1 MNKRGA
7 LVFTLILIFSTNCLP
22 LKAQYYNVKYRD
34 IGNLEDYSFIQTT
47 CIFQDS
53 RGLIWIGTEG
63 GLDRWDGSRIVSY
76 PYTPFD
82 SLGLQAIRV
91 HSIAEDDQNNLW
103 ITAWE
108 GGLFK
113 LDLENDEL
121 LQIHLPLDTTGWS
134 LGYLKYDR
142 SGFLWLGCS
151 QGFFR
156 YFPQQDSLCRIP
168 VDPPGGEKY
177 DYFFESIEYDTAGVM
192 WVTERW
198 QSLYY
203 LDQELE
209 ILKPQLFID
218 PELPYEKVT
227 CTDMDLDPNGNF
239 WLLGNGS
246 DLLKFNPYTRICEVI
261 WPGNRPSPITD
272 GGLEVDSQGKVWFG
286 MANGLM
292 VHDPVTGETTPLE
305 SSDIPYKIRDISED
319 SHGNILVA
327 TLHGAK
333 IVDRRASE
341 IRAISA
347 FRDYLMKAGYG
358 INEVLRDNQTYW
370 LGTFNG
376 GIIKYNSETDQIAY
390 YREGELP
397 GSLSSDNIKKIIKD
411 RNNRIWVMA
420 GSGDLHRYDPL
431 NDRFEHFP
439 FSLSHLI
446 TEDENG
452 FFWICDIDK
461 MLRFDPLTL
470 NKTIYRYNQPLTNFG
485 SRLDFRPFIK
495 GTKGFFWLGGTGGLY
510 RIDPISGNW
519 THFTHDRENPSTLAN
534 NDIRSIICDSENRI
548 WIGTAVGLSRIIR
561 YPGSDSISFRNYLIE
576 DGIPFRTNRIAEDIS
591 GNIWIGTSTGIYVIT
606 PEGKFESYTYKDG
619 LPEVPMNIWALNS
632 DPNGSIYVGGI
643 DFFIIPPGFLEPNE
657 CIPPLLLTEFTVS
670 GEIVKPGAGSPL
682 EKSILF
688 ADRIDLTHDQN
699 FIRIDFAALNYF
711 DPEKNQYR
719 YMLQGID
726 KDTIHSR
733 GKTYAEYTNLDPGK
747 YAFWVTGSNNTGLW
761 NPDGTSIAIRIHP
774 PWYKSYAA
782 LTTYFL
788 LVLTLI
794 YSYIRYRTARLRRE
808 KIMLENEVEKQTTE
822 IRQQNKQI
830 IEIEQLKTRF
840 FTNISHEFRT
850 LITLIK
856 GPVEDVL
863 QDSKTSRSNR
873 VSLEVVRRNAHR
885 LMKLVDQ
892 LLDISKIDTGSM
904 NLILVNA
911 NVYDYAHAI
920 AVSFSSLAESK
931 GIQYRFHL
939 PATDSS
945 EWFDADKLEKVINNL
960 LSNAFKFT
968 EEGGKVMLEM
978 KQITGY
984 HEQENILEIIVS
996 DTGHGIAI
1004 GDQEKIFDRFYQAEV
1019 HLKKEVGGTGIGLAL
1034 VHDLVILMHGKISLQ
1049 SEPGKGST
1057 FSVQIPLGKNHLQE
1071 NEYTISEMRKV
1082 IGKDKSG
1089 TEEFHGITSKEK
1101 EMKVQKQID
1110 PTDNPMI
1117 LVVEDNADIR
1127 MLIVDHLEA
1136 EYKVIEAVDGNA
1148 GLKLAIDNMPELVI
1162 TDLMMPRM
1170 DGIEMCTHLKSDLRT
1185 SHIPVVM
1192 LTAKATLE
1200 DKLEGLETGADD
1212 YIPKPFEIKEVQ
1224 VRIRNLI
1231 EQRRILRKKFSKE
1244 ITVNPQNILITSV
1257 DQQFLQKA
1265 MEIVEKNMRD
1275 ENFDITVLRKEMNMS
1290 RSTLYRKMEAVTNLS
1305 PVEFIRSIRL
1315 KRAASLLKQQ
1325 FGNVSEIALEVG
1337 YSNPAYFSRIF
1348 SISYE
1353 VSPSVYA
1360 KSQLLKE
1367 DRQN

>member
-1 MNKRGA
+1 MNMRCVQV
-7 LVFTLILIFSTNCLP
+7 LTLILIFSTNCL
-22 LKAQYYNVKYRD
+22 LLEAQYSNVKYRD

-113 LDLENDEL
+113 FDLENDKL
-121 LQIHLPLDTTGWS
+121 LQIDLPLDTTRWG

-142 SGFLWLGCS
+142 SGFLWLGCT
-151 QGFFR
+151 QGLFR

-168 VDPPGGEKY
+168 VDPPGGEEY
-177 DYFFESIEYDTAGVM
+177 AYFFESIEYDTAGVM
-192 WVTERW
+192 WVAERW

-203 LDQELE
+203 FDRELE
-209 ILKPQLFID
+209 ILKPQLFND
-218 PELPYEKVT
+218 PELPYEKVP
-227 CTDMDLDPNGNF
+227 CTDMSLDPDGNF
-239 WLLGNGS
+239 WMLGDSS
-246 DLLKFNPYTRICEVI
+246 DLLKFNPYTRSCEVI
-261 WPGNRPSPITD
+261 WPGTKPSPITD
-272 GGLEVDSQGKVWFG
+272 GGIQVDSQGKVWFG

-292 VHDPVTGETTPLE
+292 VHDPVTGVTTPLE
-305 SSDIPYKIRDISED
+305 SSDIPYKIRDIFED

-327 TLHGAK
+327 TLLGAK

-341 IRAISA
+341 IRTISA
-347 FRDYLMKAGYG
+347 FRDYLSKAGYG
-358 INEVLRDNQTYW
+358 INEVVRDDQTYW
-370 LGTFNG
+370 LGTYSG
-376 GIIKYNSETDQIAY
+376 GIIKYNSETDQIDY
-390 YREGELP
+390 YREGEGP
-397 GSLSSDNIKKIIKD
+397 GNLSSDYIKKIIKD
-411 RNNRIWVMA
+411 RNDRIWVMA
-420 GSGDLHRYDPL
+420 GSGDLHRYDPQ

-439 FSLSHLI
+439 FSLSHFI
-446 TEDENG
+446 AEDENG
-452 FFWICDIDK
+452 FFWICDIDR
-461 MLRFDPLTL
+461 MLRIDPLTL
-470 NKTIYRYNQPLTNFG
+470 NTTIYRYNQPLTNFG
-485 SRLDFRPFIK
+485 SRLDLRPFIK
-495 GTKGFFWLGGTGGLY
+495 GPKGFFWLGGTGGLY

-548 WIGTAVGLSRIIR
+548 WIGTAVGLSRIIT
-561 YPGSDSISFRNYLIE
+561 YPGSDSISIRNYLVE
-576 DGIPFRTNRIAEDIS
+576 DGIPFRTNRITEDNS
-591 GNIWIGTSTGIYVIT
+591 GNIWIGTYTGIYVIK
-606 PEGKFESYTYKDG
+606 PNGNFESYTYKDG
-619 LPEVPMNIWALNS
+619 LPDIPMNIWALNS
-632 DPNGSIYVGGI
+632 DPNGSIYAGAI
-643 DFFIIPPGFLEPNE
+643 DFVIIPPDFLEPNE
-657 CIPPLLLTEFTVS
+657 CIPPLLLTEFRVS
-670 GEIVKPGAGSPL
+670 GEIVKPGEGSPV

-688 ADRIDLTHDQN
+688 ADRIDLMHDQN
-699 FIRIDFAALNYF
+699 FIRIDFAALNYI
-711 DPEKNQYR
+711 DPNRNQYR
-719 YMLQGID
+719 YLLQGID

-733 GKTYAEYTNLDPGK
+733 GKTYAEYTDLAPGK

-761 NPDGTSIAIRIHP
+761 NPEGTSIIIRIHP
-774 PWYKSYAA
+774 PWYKSYAVLA
-782 LTTYFL
+782 TYFL
-788 LVLTLI
+788 LVLALI
-794 YSYIRYRTARLRRE
+794 YSFIRYRTARLRKE
-808 KIMLENEVEKQTTE
+808 KIMLENEVENRTTE
-822 IRQQNKQI
+822 IRQKNKQI
-830 IEIEQLKTRF
+830 IEMEQLKTRF

-863 QDSKTSRSNR
+863 QDSKTSRRNR

-885 LMKLVDQ
+885 LMKLVNQ

-939 PATDSS
+939 PAIDRS

-968 EEGGKVMLEM
+968 EEGGKVVMEM
-978 KQITGY
+978 KQKTG
-984 HEQENILEIIVS
+984 HNGQKNILEITVS

-1004 GDQEKIFDRFYQAEV
+1004 GDQEKIFDRFYQAEA
-1019 HLKKEVGGTGIGLAL
+1019 HLKKEGGGTGIGLAL
-1034 VHDLVILMHGKISLQ
+1034 THDLINLMHGQISLQ

-1057 FSVQIPLGKNHLQE
+1057 FSVQIPLGRNHLQE
-1071 NEYTISEMRKV
+1071 TEYTISEIRKV

-1089 TEEFHGITSKEK
+1089 KEEFHGITSKEK
-1101 EMKVQKQID
+1101 EMKVQEQMD
-1110 PTDNPMI
+1110 PADNPMI

-1127 MLIVDHLEA
+1127 MMIVDHLES
-1136 EYKVIEAVDGNA
+1136 EYKVIEAVDGST

-1170 DGIEMCTHLKSDLRT
+1170 DGIEMCTLLKSDLRT
-1185 SHIPVVM
+1185 SHIPVIM
-1192 LTAKATLE
+1192 LTAKATL
-1200 DKLEGLETGADD
+1200 DDRLEGLETGADD

-1231 EQRRILRKKFSKE
+1231 EQRRKLREKFSKE
-1244 ITVNPQNILITSV
+1244 ITINPQDILITSV
-1257 DQQFLQKA
+1257 DQNFLQKA
-1265 MEIVEKNMRD
+1265 MDIVEKHMSD
-1275 ENFDITVLRKEMNMS
+1275 EKFDVSMLSKEMNMS
-1290 RSTLYRKMEAVTNLS
+1290 RSTLFRKLEAVTNLS
-1305 PVEFIRSIRL
+1305 PVEFTRSIRL

-1325 FGNVSEIALEVG
+1325 FGNVSEVALEVG
-1337 YSNPAYFSRIF
+1337 FSNPSYFSRIF
-1348 SISYE
+1348 RKSYE
-1353 VSPSVYA
+1353 VSPSEYA
-1360 KSQLLKE
+1360 KSQL
-1367 DRQN
+1367 